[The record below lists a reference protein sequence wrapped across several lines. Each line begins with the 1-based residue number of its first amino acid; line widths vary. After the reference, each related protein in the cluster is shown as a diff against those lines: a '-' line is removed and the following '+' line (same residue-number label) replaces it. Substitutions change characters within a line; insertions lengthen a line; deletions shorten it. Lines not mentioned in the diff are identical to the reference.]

1 MLNMSKKLD
10 RIVGFGISME
20 SQVLKDIDRIRG
32 DTNRSLWLKR
42 LAVRE
47 LESLKK
53 EQHNKKLEGAE
64 VPTTH
69 STSATTTSPLGEI
82 VSNGK

>member
-1 MLNMSKKLD
+1 MLAMSKKLNQV
-10 RIVGFGISME
+10 VGFGISME

-47 LESLKK
+47 LESLK
-53 EQHNKKLEGAE
+53 NKQQNQKLGGEGSNATD
-64 VPTTH
+64 PNSRTT
-69 STSATTTSPLGEI
+69 TSATRTDTDGS
-82 VSNGK
+82 